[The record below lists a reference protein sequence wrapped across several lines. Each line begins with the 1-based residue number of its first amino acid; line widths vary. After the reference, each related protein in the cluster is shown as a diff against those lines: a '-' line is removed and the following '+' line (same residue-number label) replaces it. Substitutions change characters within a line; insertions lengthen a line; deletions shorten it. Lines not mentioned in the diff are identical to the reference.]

1 MRQDAVTGP
10 LREAGIPFVMKPHSE
25 PALTSEAA
33 AQQRGIRLSQVVKCM
48 VASAATGELTV
59 LLIPGDR
66 TLKLRKVRKLTGGGP
81 LALADPGQLVR
92 EHQVTIG
99 AISPMHFQGKAAI
112 FMDHTVLQEEL
123 VDISSGD
130 LMAGVELA
138 SADLRDFLG
147 AEVADI
153 VSVNP
158 KVPSPGTSPRRRS
171 PFELV
176 GSPPAEAPA
185 GSYRGLAVSG

>member
-10 LREAGIPFVMKPHSE
+10 LREVGIPFVMKPHSE

-33 AQQRGIRLSQVVKCM
+33 AQQRGIRISQVVKCM
-48 VASAATGELTV
+48 VARAESGTLAV

-66 TLKLRKVRKLTGGGP
+66 TLKLRKVRKLTGGSP
-81 LALADPGQLVR
+81 LALADPETLVR
-92 EHQVTIG
+92 EHEVTIG
-99 AISPMHFQGKAAI
+99 AISPMHFLGKAAM
-112 FMDHTVLQEEL
+112 FMDPTVLEEER

-138 SADLRDFLG
+138 SADLRDFLR
-147 AEVADI
+147 AVVADI

-158 KVPSPGTSPRRRS
+158 KATQPGPMPARRRS
-171 PFELV
+171 RFEA
-176 GSPPAEAPA
+176 GGPPPAASPA
-185 GSYRGLAVSG
+185 GDLLRSFSA